1 MIAGEHEFPGIPTQ
15 PTGLFARLINGFS
28 YCHARWHFAWRLPAE
43 DLGCSRVCCRARRQP
58 GLDPRSPPLPN
69 AELQLKTDA

>member
-28 YCHARWHFAWRLPAE
+28 YCHARWHFAWAFRPRTSVA
-43 DLGCSRVCCRARRQP
+43 RVFVAAPGVNRAWTLVPRRFP
-58 GLDPRSPPLPN
+58 TRN
-69 AELQLKTDA
+69 CN